1 VLSPVHATGYNGS
14 SYVTEPLDMPESR
27 PYPIP
32 DGKLFDMDDEE
43 DLYGEARAVDKNG
56 KHTTKGNDPSKCA
69 VQ

>member
-1 VLSPVHATGYNGS
+1 
-14 SYVTEPLDMPESR
+14 MPESP

-43 DLYGEARAVDKNG
+43 DLYGEARTIDKNG
-56 KHTTKGNDPSKCA
+56 KHTTTENDPSKCA